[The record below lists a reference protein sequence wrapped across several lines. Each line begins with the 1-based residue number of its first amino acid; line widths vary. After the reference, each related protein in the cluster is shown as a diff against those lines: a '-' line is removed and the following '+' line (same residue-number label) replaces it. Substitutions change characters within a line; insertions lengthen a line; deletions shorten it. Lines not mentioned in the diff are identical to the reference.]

1 MTTHSLDI
9 DCRGMRCPAPILE
22 VARTA
27 RQQVHQPTVLH
38 IYADDDDFPS
48 DLEAWCRAV
57 NARLRWLSPPPEG
70 GFHGLVALHGAV
82 LPQADS
88 LSSPTMIPGPQPSQ
102 RPREATLS
110 PLGPAPDEGDTVPS
124 APPRPPHEPSHPM
137 VMEPP
142 TQVASETAQQPAL
155 LDLRGLLPH
164 VGILQLSAALQG
176 QRRGLKILASDPAF
190 RTSLYAWASATCA
203 EISDVVQGEVFSATV
218 RLPLATAGTLVP
230 YSDGH
235 LSDQP
240 TLLDIPTD
248 PGPSGALLPVHSP
261 QADPSLATILVLHN
275 DLESL
280 LGCMLTANAAAAQGM
295 EVVIFFSFWGINVL
309 RGHNPRAEPERKTLL
324 QRIMQWMMPRGPRQQ
339 RIGKMDMG
347 GAGTRM
353 MQHLMRK
360 QNVLPLDEL
369 MRQAI
374 DQGVRFQVCTMSMG
388 VMGIHRADLM
398 DLPNLEF
405 GGVTAFAESARRS
418 AMSLTF

>member
-27 RQQVHQPTVLH
+27 RRQVHQPTVLH

-57 NARLRWLSPPPEG
+57 DARLRWLAPPPEG
-70 GFHGLVALHGAV
+70 GFHGIVALHGAS
-82 LPQADS
+82 LPSTDS
-88 LSSPTMIPGPQPSQ
+88 LVSPTMIPGPQPSQ
-102 RPREATLS
+102 RPRETTLS
-110 PLGPAPDEGDTVPS
+110 PLGLDPDEGDTVPS
-124 APPRPPHEPSHPM
+124 APPRPPGEARGSPRDR
-137 VMEPP
+137 
-142 TQVASETAQQPAL
+142 QPDL
-155 LDLRGLLPH
+155 LDLRGIPPH
-164 VGILQLSAALQG
+164 LGILQLSGTLMG
-176 QRRGLKILASDPAF
+176 HGGRLRVISDDPSF
-190 RTSLYAWASATCA
+190 RTSLYSWASATCA
-203 EISDVVQGEVFSATV
+203 EISNVIQETAFSATIC
-218 RLPLATAGTLVP
+218 LPRAPAGTLAPAPV
-230 YSDGH
+230 GAE
-235 LSDQP
+235 LADQP
-240 TLLDIPTD
+240 TLLDSPSHTSPSD
-248 PGPSGALLPVHSP
+248 PAPLLPTRRDE
-261 QADPSLATILVLHN
+261 QASQDRTTILILHN

-309 RGHNPRAEPERKTLL
+309 RGSNPHATSYRKSLI
-324 QRIMQWMMPRGPRQQ
+324 QRLMQWMMPLGPRRQ
-339 RIGKMDMG
+339 RLGKMDMG

-360 QNVLPLDEL
+360 QNVLPLEEL

-388 VMGIHRADLM
+388 VMGITRADLM

-418 AMSLTF
+418 AVSLTF